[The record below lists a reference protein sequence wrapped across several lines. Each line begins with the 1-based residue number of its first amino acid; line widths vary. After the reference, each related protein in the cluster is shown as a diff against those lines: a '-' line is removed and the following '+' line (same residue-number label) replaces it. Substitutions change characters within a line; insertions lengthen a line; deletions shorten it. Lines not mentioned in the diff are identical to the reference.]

1 MPPVNR
7 PIKNWSPFYCLLS
20 GKLCLKLKVDVLLFF
35 LIPLFSDWSHLS
47 IPQRLLSQDVRN
59 HIHYLKVSPNSR
71 NSDREYFLIASCTEL
86 SHACQHAFPFLSIN
100 NLTWEQS
107 SITSTFLCLSSSL
120 WFLHKISCQA
130 HYHNL
135 TLHFFPL
142 HCCLFPS
149 KPNLHLNFFLLNPG
163 RSGSNAKNKMAI
175 FSFSILPLH
184 GQFLHEYNTQLQTH
198 ILLPTVR
205 CVQKIAQ
212 AD

>member
-20 GKLCLKLKVDVLLFF
+20 GKLCLKLKVDMLLFF

-71 NSDREYFLIASCTEL
+71 NSDREYFLISSCTEL

-184 GQFLHEYNTQLQTH
+184 G
-198 ILLPTVR
+198 
-205 CVQKIAQ
+205 
-212 AD
+212 